1 MFEIKRQKKVVD
13 FSYRFMR
20 FRNYLYTKIRK
31 AHDMLAGV
39 FHLFFMLYF
48 FKFCGFHETKNKQKR
63 FFMSLKFNFAQTT
76 IFYIL
81 FTTF

>member
-39 FHLFFMLYF
+39 FHLFLWHM
-48 FKFCGFHETKNKQKR
+48 
-63 FFMSLKFNFAQTT
+63 
-76 IFYIL
+76 I
-81 FTTF
+81 